1 MSNYAP
7 MSDDE
12 FDPAN
17 LDPGIRATVLWLR
30 ERGFKTC
37 DSGDGKTKIEAGYNA
52 VPEGEP
58 APAPGEASCEALP
71 VPHVI
76 IATTPEAMVAEAR
89 RLADALR
96 EAGVELDP
104 ASGKTAQAMFCPTQ
118 GVAIIELYN
127 VML

>member
-1 MSNYAP
+1 MSSNYAP

-37 DSGDGKTKIEAGYNA
+37 DSGDGKSKIEAGYN
-52 VPEGEP
+52 EP
-58 APAPGEASCEALP
+58 GDEECVCDALP

-76 IATTPEAMVAEAR
+76 MNTTPEAMVTEAR

-96 EAGVELDP
+96 EAGVELDA

-118 GVAIIELYN
+118 DVAIIELYN

>member
-7 MSDDE
+7 MNDDE

-37 DSGDGKTKIEAGYNA
+37 DSGDGTTKIEAGYNDL
-52 VPEGEP
+52 PEGES
-58 APAPGEASCEALP
+58 APKPGEVSCEAIP

-76 IATTPEAMVAEAR
+76 IATTPESMVADAL

-96 EAGVELDP
+96 EVGVELD
-104 ASGKTAQAMFCPTQ
+104 AESGKTAQAMFCPTQ
-118 GVAIIELYN
+118 KVAIIELYN

>member
-37 DSGDGKTKIEAGYNA
+37 DSGDGKTKIEAGYND
-52 VPEGEP
+52 VPEGES
-58 APAPGEASCEALP
+58 APKPGEVSCEAMP
-71 VPHVI
+71 VPH
-76 IATTPEAMVAEAR
+76 AMVADAM

-96 EAGVELDP
+96 EVGVELDAESARR
-104 ASGKTAQAMFCPTQ
+104 ASEGAPHRAN
-118 GVAIIELYN
+118 AA
-127 VML
+127 